1 MKITVVRRVVQVG
14 MLALFCLPPLLAGWG
29 LAGLFAGTDGEVAT
43 PAEGVFFGSLSS
55 SSAAGVTLLD
65 PLAALEAM
73 AASRSLLTASALAG
87 ALLVVAVYGLVRGRA
102 FCGWVCP
109 VNLIGEGVD
118 AMRRRA
124 GISVPERTVGRH
136 AKIIVAAI
144 VVAASAL
151 VGFPVFEAVSPIGA
165 VNKGLAFGGFA
176 GAGTLAAV
184 VVAEL
189 LVSRRVWCRAL
200 CPLGGALQVLGRVGQ
215 VNVAIS
221 HDACIHCGKCADA
234 CLADPAILAP
244 ALAGED
250 DMVRAGDCMACGA
263 CVDACPASALRF
275 RLGRLALPGGAVPMN
290 MAESVPFR
298 RREGRA
304 KLQVSLRPPGAAIR
318 EANDQRREL

>member
-1 MKITVVRRVVQVG
+1 MKIMVVRRVVQVG

-29 LAGLFAGTDGEVAT
+29 LAGLFAGGDGEVAT

-73 AASRSLLTASALAG
+73 AASRSLLTASALVG
-87 ALLVVAVYGLVRGRA
+87 ALLVVVVYGLVRGRA

-118 AMRRRA
+118 AMRRRV
-124 GISVPERTVGRH
+124 GIAVPERTVGRR
-136 AKIIVAAI
+136 AKIAVAVA

-176 GAGTLAAV
+176 GAGTLAAIV
-184 VVAEL
+184 IAEL

-200 CPLGGALQVLGRVGQ
+200 CPLGGVFQVLGRAGQ
-215 VNVAIS
+215 VNVAID
-221 HDACIHCGKCADA
+221 HDACIHCDKCSEA
-234 CLADPAILAP
+234 CLADPVILAP
-244 ALAGED
+244 VLAGED
-250 DMVRAGDCMACGA
+250 VIVRAGDCMACGA
-263 CVDACPASALRF
+263 CVDACPAAALRF
-275 RLGRLALPGGAVPMN
+275 RLGR
-290 MAESVPFR
+290 SVHRRHPHEYDRNRPFSPR
-298 RREGRA
+298 
-304 KLQVSLRPPGAAIR
+304 GAAR
-318 EANDQRREL
+318 

>member
-1 MKITVVRRVVQVG
+1 MVRRVVQVG

-29 LAGLFAGTDGEVAT
+29 LAGLFTGGDGEVAT

-55 SSAAGVTLLD
+55 SSAAGVALLD

-73 AASRSLLTASALAG
+73 AASRSLLTASALTG
-87 ALLVVAVYGLVRGRA
+87 ALLVVMVYGLVRGRA

-109 VNLIGEGVD
+109 VNIIGEGVD
-118 AMRRRA
+118 AMRRRV
-124 GISVPERTVGRH
+124 GIVVPERTVDRR
-136 AKIIVAAI
+136 AKITVAAA

-176 GAGTLAAV
+176 GTGTLAAIV
-184 VVAEL
+184 IAEL

-200 CPLGGALQVLGRVGQ
+200 CPLGGVFQVLGRAGQ
-215 VNVAIS
+215 VNVAID
-221 HDACIHCGKCADA
+221 HDACIHCDRCSEA
-234 CLADPAILAP
+234 CLADPVILAP
-244 ALAGED
+244 VLAGED

-275 RLGRLALPGGAVPMN
+275 RLGRSA
-290 MAESVPFR
+290 R
-298 RREGRA
+298 
-304 KLQVSLRPPGAAIR
+304 
-318 EANDQRREL
+318 

>member
-1 MKITVVRRVVQVG
+1 MGKITVVRRVVQVG

-29 LAGLFAGTDGEVAT
+29 LAGLFAGGDGEVAT

-73 AASRSLLTASALAG
+73 AASRSLLTASALTG
-87 ALLVVAVYGLVRGRA
+87 ALLVVMVYGLVRGRA

-124 GISVPERTVGRH
+124 GIAVPERTVDRR

-151 VGFPVFEAVSPIGA
+151 VGFPVFETVSPIGA
-165 VNKGLAFGGFA
+165 VNKGLVFGGFA
-176 GAGTLAAV
+176 GAGTLAAIII
-184 VVAEL
+184 AEL
-189 LVSRRVWCRAL
+189 FVSRRVWCRAL
-200 CPLGGALQVLGRVGQ
+200 CPLGGAFQVLGRAGQ
-215 VNVAIS
+215 VNVAIN
-221 HDACIHCGKCADA
+221 HDACIHCDKCAEA
-234 CLADPAILAP
+234 CLADPVILAP
-244 ALAGED
+244 VLAGED

-275 RLGRLALPGGAVPMN
+275 RLGRSA
-290 MAESVPFR
+290 R
-298 RREGRA
+298 
-304 KLQVSLRPPGAAIR
+304 
-318 EANDQRREL
+318 